1 MRAFVAADPLVD
13 QEALAHECRAFTAY
27 LTGLAPTPYVLE
39 KYRLGHGRIP
49 YLTQEPPRPVDRL
62 LLGAATHGTLLLRC
76 ADAYARIARPT
87 GMLRQKL
94 VLALAVLENSPPSH
108 LRLNSA
114 REGSLAVLA
123 LGVVGRGLGFS
134 LTLLFGF
141 LVFAPLH
148 LISALMPDRKAA
160 VDRG

>member
-1 MRAFVAADPLVD
+1 MAVEPLVD

-49 YLTQEPPRPVDRL
+49 YLTQEPPERVDRL
-62 LLGAATHGTLLLRC
+62 LLGAARHDSLLLRC
-76 ADAYARIARPT
+76 ADAYARILRPT

-94 VLALAVLENSPPSH
+94 VLALAVLENSPPTH

-114 REGSLAVLA
+114 REGSPAVLA
-123 LGVVGRGLGFS
+123 LGVLGRALGFS
-134 LTLLFGF
+134 LTLFIGLLMFG
-141 LVFAPLH
+141 PLH
-148 LISALMPDRKAA
+148 LVAALIPDQRKAT

>member
-1 MRAFVAADPLVD
+1 VEVEFLD
-13 QEALAHECRAFTAY
+13 QKALERECRAFTAY

-39 KYRLGHGRIP
+39 KYRLGHARIP
-49 YLTQEPPRPVDRL
+49 YLTLDPPRQVDRL

-94 VLALAVLENSPPSH
+94 VLALAVLENSPPTH
-108 LRLNSA
+108 LHLNSA
-114 REGSLAVLA
+114 RVGNPAVLA
-123 LGVVGRGLGFS
+123 LGVVGRGVGFS
-134 LTLLFGF
+134 LTLLFGLLLF
-141 LVFAPLH
+141 GPLH
-148 LISALMPDRKAA
+148 LFSAFMPNQKKTT

>member
-1 MRAFVAADPLVD
+1 MAVESVVD

-27 LTGLAPTPYVLE
+27 LTGLAPTAYVLE

-49 YLTQEPPRPVDRL
+49 YLTQEPPQWVDRL
-62 LLGAATHGTLLLRC
+62 LLRAAIHGSLLLRC
-76 ADAYARIARPT
+76 ADAYARILRPT

-94 VLALAVLENSPPSH
+94 VLALAVLENSPPTH

-114 REGSLAVLA
+114 REGNPAVLA
-123 LGVVGRGLGFS
+123 LGILGRGLEFS
-134 LTLLFGF
+134 ITLLIG
-141 LVFAPLH
+141 LVCFAPVH
-148 LISALMPDRKAA
+148 LVSALSPDQRKAT